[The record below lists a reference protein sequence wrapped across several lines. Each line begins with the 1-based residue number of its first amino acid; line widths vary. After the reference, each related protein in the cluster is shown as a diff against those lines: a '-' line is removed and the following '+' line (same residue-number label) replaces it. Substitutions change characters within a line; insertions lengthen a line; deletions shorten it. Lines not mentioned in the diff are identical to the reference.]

1 MDKVKEYVKH
11 KRESLSGSSITTYSS
26 ILKNLFQKVFG
37 KDKEIDLDMF
47 DNHIDE
53 TLKFLKDIPANK
65 RKTILSALV
74 IITDKKP
81 YRDLM
86 LSDVREYNADINK
99 QEKTPAQLE
108 SWVDTSQVKD
118 IYGELKK
125 NADLIYKK
133 KQLTPADLQEIQN
146 YIILSVSSGLLIP
159 PRRSLDYCDF
169 KIKNIDESKDNYMD
183 KNKFIFNS
191 YKTAKTYGKQEVVI
205 PVQLKNIISKWIKV
219 NPTEYLL
226 FDSNMNPLSSV
237 KINQRFNRIF
247 GNRRISVNQMR
258 HTYLTDKFG
267 THSEQQNKLDKA
279 MAEMGSSSNMEKTY
293 IKLD

>member
-1 MDKVKEYVKH
+1 MDKVKEYVKN

-37 KDKEIDLDMF
+37 KEKEIDLDMF

-99 QEKTPAQLE
+99 QEKTPSQQE
-108 SWVDTSQVKD
+108 SWIDTSQVKD
-118 IYGELKK
+118 IYNELKK
-125 NADLIYKK
+125 TADLLYKK
-133 KQLTPADLQEIQN
+133 KQITPADLQEIQN
-146 YIILSVSSGLLIP
+146 FIILSVSSGLLIP

-169 KIKNIDESKDNYMD
+169 KIKNIDKEKNNYME
-183 KNKFIFNS
+183 KNKFIFNT
-191 YKTAKTYGKQEVVI
+191 YKTAKTYGRQEVDI
-205 PVQLKNIISKWIKV
+205 PVQLKNIITKWIKV

-247 GNRRISVNQMR
+247 GNRKISVNQMR

-279 MAEMGSSSNMEKTY
+279 MTEMGSSSNMEKTY

>member
-11 KRESLSGSSITTYSS
+11 KRETLSGSSITTYSS

-37 KDKEIDLDMF
+37 KEKDIDLDMF

-53 TLKFLKDIPANK
+53 TLKFLKDIPPNK

-86 LSDVREYNADINK
+86 LSDVRDYNADINK
-99 QEKTPAQLE
+99 QEKTQAQQE

-118 IYGELKK
+118 IYNELKK
-125 NADLIYKK
+125 TADLLYKK

-146 YIILSVSSGLLIP
+146 FIILSVSSGLLIP

-169 KIKNIDESKDNYMD
+169 KIKNIDKEKSNYME
-183 KNKFIFNS
+183 KNKFIFNT
-191 YKTAKTYGKQEVVI
+191 YKTAKTYGRQEVEI
-205 PVQLKNIISKWIKV
+205 PIQLKNIISKWIKV

-247 GNRRISVNQMR
+247 GNRKISVNQMR
-258 HTYLTDKFG
+258 HTYLTDKFA
-267 THSEQQNKLDKA
+267 THSEEQNKLDKA
-279 MAEMGSSSNMEKTY
+279 MSEMGSSSNMEKTY

>member
-99 QEKTPAQLE
+99 QEKTPAQQE
-108 SWVDTSQVKD
+108 NWVNTSQVKE
-118 IYGELKK
+118 IYDELKK
-125 NADLIYKK
+125 TADLLYKK

-169 KIKNIDESKDNYMD
+169 KIKNIDKSKDNYMD
-183 KNKFIFNS
+183 KNKFYFNS
-191 YKTAKTYGKQEVVI
+191 YKTSKTYGRQEIDI

-237 KINQRFNRIF
+237 KINQRFNKIF
-247 GNRRISVNQMR
+247 GKKASVNIIR
-258 HTYLTDKFG
+258 HSYLTDKFAK
-267 THSEQQNKLDKA
+267 HSKDQNELEKD
-279 MAEMGSSSNMEKTY
+279 MSEMGSNAGNMAKTY

>member
-1 MDKVKEYVKH
+1 MDKVKEYVKN
-11 KRESLSGSSITTYSS
+11 KRDSLSSSSITTYSS

-37 KDKEIDLDMF
+37 KEKEIDLDMF

-53 TLKFLKDIPANK
+53 TLKFLKDIPPNK
-65 RKTILSALV
+65 RKTVLSALV

-86 LSDVREYNADINK
+86 LSDVRDYNADINK
-99 QEKTPAQLE
+99 QEKTPAQQE

-118 IYGELKK
+118 IYNELKK
-125 NADLIYKK
+125 TADLLYKK

-146 YIILSVSSGLLIP
+146 FIILSVSSGLLIP

-169 KIKNIDESKDNYMD
+169 KIKNIDKEKNNYME
-183 KNKFIFNS
+183 KNKFIFNT
-191 YKTAKTYGKQEVVI
+191 YKTAKTYGRQEVDI

-247 GNRRISVNQMR
+247 GNRKISVNQMR
-258 HTYLTDKFG
+258 HTYLTDKFAN
-267 THSEQQNKLDKA
+267 HSEEQTKLDKA
-279 MAEMGSSSNMEKTY
+279 MTEMGSSSNMEKTY